1 MENKA
6 SYGRKLGN
14 TFPVTLYI
22 RTAVLEGNLEDHDVS
37 VSLTNETKGV
47 EVPVP
52 CVVEDNTVK
61 FSFTKDLQYRA
72 GGVGFYTPR
81 IVVDAGDANVGDA
94 DWYRGI
100 EIVKHSSQE
109 YSNRSAGMN
118 VGPVVLEGD
127 MSLIANG
134 LSAYEMWLADGHEG
148 TLSQFIAYL
157 RQPAVD
163 EAEACAAAEAL
174 RVAAENTRAASEATR
189 VEDEAARA
197 SAEALRASAESARAA
212 AETLRAQAEQARA
225 AAEAAREAAEALRVS
240 AENTRNSSESTRLA
254 NEANRVSAEASRAAS
269 ESDRV
274 AKELLRASAEALRAS
289 AETNRDSAES
299 ARIAA
304 ESARATA
311 EASRVSAE
319 NARVTAEAARVTAEA
334 ARVTAENSR
343 ASAESTRQSNEQT
356 RQNQEAARESASQQA
371 VSAANTAAAAAQAV
385 VADAAAI
392 REAAA
397 AATEA
402 AAAANA
408 AAQALSG
415 AVADVAALREDV
427 DELMLGSHDHMAAAW
442 ADGQTS
448 PAAAKTAGDPSL
460 INYHMFVIDHTRNQE
475 TVSHPLG
482 KLKMNNYLRYD
493 DGSFAPTVGITQA
506 MYDECMTHD
515 LYMDGELYCA
525 SGAFDPVAFFEL
537 CTVVT
542 GQDNVKRISCPVL
555 LKDAADGTEVSHY
568 LMPWETTSVNLSL
581 MLGCEHP
588 LYMLQ
593 NVKGTSGRVWNFLS
607 TVRKSWDGH
616 ESVELKPTAFSPC
629 PVGMVVD
636 GDSKR
641 HLRTMFCL
649 YDGPSA
655 GNCAGAAGDGNNIT
669 MFKQKGRMMPAANV
683 ISQVTNMQYARND
696 NVDNEGPTP
705 FAEGGWHALNT
716 FIAYLEI
723 KYGTRAL
730 HAASRFG
737 SGISSNDSCSSE
749 ETWRANGGVRCRKV
763 GADTW
768 TYQTLGAKPSV
779 IRKNAT
785 GTQWSDWST
794 AINNYYPKEAVME
807 SQMAASFAV
816 EMGIEAGESFEF
828 YGNVYT
834 WGNAGTA
841 DGLGEGR
848 MNSIIRSIRKQNVEA
863 YDAEGNAAT
872 FEVEV
877 CLRMS
882 LFEGANL
889 SGDVFMYWG
898 GGMEIIGVC
907 GADTGNGTFGHRID
921 AWFEPDQEKWLEE
934 TDISHN
940 DGSDFDCEAEYT
952 HLGGV
957 VTANNGYSLKDL
969 EMAPFA
975 TQLGGS
981 VSQGMCHYNYLGKYW
996 ASTQGAKA
1004 RVGVRFRGFAHASS
1018 CSPRYLTAT
1027 NGAGTT
1033 NQDYCGSAQ
1042 VALPESATTTQS

>member
-22 RTAVLEGNLEDHDVS
+22 RTAVLEGKLEDHDVS

-52 CVVEDNTVK
+52 CVVSGNTVK

-72 GGVGFYTPR
+72 GGIGFYTPR

-94 DWYRGI
+94 DWFRGI

-134 LSAYEMWLADGHEG
+134 LSAYEMWKADGYRG
-148 TLSQFIAYL
+148 TLHDYIEFNK
-157 RQPAVD
+157 QPAV
-163 EAEACAAAEAL
+163 EAAARADAAEAI
-174 RVAAENTRAASEATR
+174 RAAE
-189 VEDEAARA
+189 
-197 SAEALRASAESARAA
+197 ESVRQ
-212 AETLRAQAEQARA
+212 EE
-225 AAEAAREAAEALRVS
+225 
-240 AENTRNSSESTRLA
+240 
-254 NEANRVSAEASRAAS
+254 
-269 ESDRV
+269 
-274 AKELLRASAEALRAS
+274 
-289 AETNRDSAES
+289 
-299 ARIAA
+299 
-304 ESARATA
+304 
-311 EASRVSAE
+311 
-319 NARVTAEAARVTAEA
+319 
-334 ARVTAENSR
+334 
-343 ASAESTRQSNEQT
+343 ESTRQSNEQNRQIQEST
-356 RQNQEAARESASQQA
+356 RQNAAAQQAEQAGRDHQTATTDHTQAGNDHTRAEGDHSTAESDHDRAGSDHTRAEGDHNIAGQDHTQAGTDHTRAESDHGTAESDHTRAGSDHARAEGDHDTAGQDHTQAGQDHTRAHSDHDTAGSDHTQAGNDHTRANSDHDTAESDHTQAGNDHTRANSDHNTAEADHTQAGNDHTRAEADHEAAQEAIHASSTAVEAAREA
-371 VSAANTAAAAAQAV
+371 TAAAAALQ
-385 VADAAAI
+385 
-392 REAAA
+392 
-397 AATEA
+397 
-402 AAAANA
+402 
-408 AAQALSG
+408 G
-415 AVADVAALREDV
+415 AVEDIATLKDDVE
-427 DELMLGSHDHMAAAW
+427 ELLLGSHDHMAAAW
-442 ADGQTS
+442 AEGQTS

-460 INYHMFVIDHTRNQE
+460 INYHMFIIDHTRNQE
-475 TVSHPLG
+475 AVSHPLG
-482 KLKMNNYLRYD
+482 KLKMNNYFRYD

-506 MYDECMTHD
+506 MYEECMTHD

-525 SGAFDPVAFFEL
+525 SGAFDPVAFFAL
-537 CTVVT
+537 CTLVT
-542 GQDNVKRISCPVL
+542 DQDNVKRISCPVL
-555 LKDAADGTEVSHY
+555 LKDAADGAEVSHY
-568 LMPWETTSVNLSL
+568 LMPWETTSANLSL

-669 MFKQKGRMMPAANV
+669 MFKQKGRMMPAAAV
-683 ISQVTNMQYARND
+683 INQVTNMQYARND

-723 KYGTRAL
+723 KYGNRAL
-730 HAASRFG
+730 HSASRFG

-768 TYQTLGAKPSV
+768 TYQTLGAKPSI
-779 IRKNAT
+779 IRKNAN
-785 GTQWSDWST
+785 GTQWSDWSQ
-794 AINNYYPKEAVME
+794 AINSYYPKEAVME

-816 EMGIEAGESFEF
+816 EMGIDAGESFEF

-889 SGDVFMYWG
+889 SGDVYMYWG

-907 GADTGNGTFGHRID
+907 GENTANGTFGHRID
-921 AWFEPDQEKWLEE
+921 AWFEPDQGKWLDD

-940 DGSDFDCEAEYT
+940 DGSDFTCESEYT

-957 VTANNGYSLKDL
+957 VTSADGYSVKDL

-975 TQLGGS
+975 TQIGGGNA
-981 VSQGMCHYNYLGKYW
+981 QGMCHYNYLRKNW
-996 ASTQGAKA
+996 ANVQGAKA
-1004 RVGVRFRGFAHASS
+1004 RVGVRFRGNSNYTYCA
-1018 CSPRYLTAT
+1018 PRNLNANNAAGSTYAT
-1027 NGAGTT
+1027 S
-1033 NQDYCGSAQ
+1033 CGSAQ